1 MTRSTRSVYANPWI
15 EVREDEVELPW
26 GGTTTYGVVT
36 TGRCVGVLPFA
47 GPDEVL
53 LVHQWRY
60 VAGRAMWEVPT
71 GGVHEG
77 EDVRTAAARE
87 LAEEAGVAAA
97 HLEEVSTL
105 HTSKSVVDE
114 TATLFVAGGLVDVVA
129 EADPTERIS
138 VHRVA
143 FDEAV
148 AMVLDGSI
156 LDAMS
161 VVVILLADRRRRRGE
176 PGPWS

>member
-1 MTRSTRSVYANPWI
+1 M
-15 EVREDEVELPW
+15 
-26 GGTTTYGVVT
+26 
-36 TGRCVGVLPFA
+36 
-47 GPDEVL
+47 
-53 LVHQWRY
+53 
-60 VAGRAMWEVPT
+60 
-71 GGVHEG
+71 
-77 EDVRTAAARE
+77 
-87 LAEEAGVAAA
+87 
-97 HLEEVSTL
+97 
-105 HTSKSVVDE
+105 DE
-114 TATLFVAGGLVDVVA
+114 TGTLFVAGGLVDVVA